1 MTVSD
6 LNGLLALKMQSIDAA
21 HSKKRESD
29 LLREAR
35 VEGKKVSIN
44 PLSLSCLQQIRASFR
59 VQLFEARLS

>member
-1 MTVSD
+1 MMT
-6 LNGLLALKMQSIDAA
+6 AA

-59 VQLFEARLS
+59 AQLFEARLG